1 MDSKPGGG
9 NGKSR
14 VLLGKYEVGRL
25 LGRGTFAKVY
35 HGRSVSDGSCVA
47 VKVLDKPEVVGT
59 GAGPRVLREVSAMR
73 GLSHPNVLRLLEVMA
88 TRSKIYLVM
97 ELAPGGDLLSLLT
110 RSRGGRLP
118 EPAAR
123 RYLLQIV
130 AALRYC
136 HARGVA
142 HRDVK
147 PQNLLLARDGA
158 LKLSD
163 FGLAALAE
171 QRGRDGRLHTAC
183 GTPAYAAPE
192 VALRRAGAGYDGAR
206 ADAWSCGVILFVLL
220 AGRLPFDDANIP
232 LMYRR
237 IHRRDY
243 AFPPWVS
250 PAARRVV
257 ARLLDPNP
265 ETRLTIEALAEHP
278 WFKRSLSLDS
288 QLSLMGAPADRAEPE
303 PPRAAASAMNA
314 FEIISLSAGLDLSG
328 LFDEGSGRTR
338 RRRRG
343 RRFTSTE
350 PAARV
355 VARVEEAG
363 RKLGFAVGRRKEGA
377 RGIGGLGWA
386 LSVEVAEV
394 APPLI
399 LVQLT
404 PEYGGGG
411 GGGGGGRGGG
421 DGYEEEEEFA
431 WAELR
436 SELGDVAVA
445 WHGGEDDE

>member
-288 QLSLMGAPADRAEPE
+288 QLSLMGAPAA
-303 PPRAAASAMNA
+303 PPPMNA

-411 GGGGGGRGGG
+411 GGGS
-421 DGYEEEEEFA
+421 EEFA